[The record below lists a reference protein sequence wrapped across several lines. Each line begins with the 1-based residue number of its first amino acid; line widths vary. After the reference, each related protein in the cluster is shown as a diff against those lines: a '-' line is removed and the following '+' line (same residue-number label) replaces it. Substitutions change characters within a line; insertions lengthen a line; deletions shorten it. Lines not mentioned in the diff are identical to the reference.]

1 MICGPVVEK
10 YYFATQA
17 VKTPFPLSS
26 RCTCHVRLQKLR
38 SCLCEIRAQIISA
51 FYFKHLTIFRRGA
64 KCEVPH
70 CVIFCVSLHFFF
82 YRSRYPVQKL
92 HSTVIK
98 INCHRSKPRKHSSGF
113 YCDIMLHM
121 LKLCNTIYLITIFV
135 RFQS

>member
-17 VKTPFPLSS
+17 VKTLFPLSN
-26 RCTCHVRLQKLR
+26 RFTFHVRLQKLR
-38 SCLCEIRAQIISA
+38 LCLCELRAQLFSA
-51 FYFKHLTIFRRGA
+51 FYFKHLNIFRTGEN
-64 KCEVPH
+64 CEVSH
-70 CVIFCVSLHFFF
+70 CVIFWVSLHFLF

-98 INCHRSKPRKHSSGF
+98 INCHSSKPRKHRSGL

-121 LKLCNTIYLITIFV
+121 LKLCNIIYLITIFV
-135 RFQS
+135 MFQS